1 MQFDWTTFVLE
12 ILNFLVLVWILKR
25 FLYRPV
31 LDVLDARQARVKS
44 EMARAEG
51 LVRDGEGLK
60 REYEERLAHW
70 TQEREQLRQQLDQE
84 LAQQRTTG
92 IERVR
97 QSLAD
102 EEAKSRM
109 RKAAM
114 TAAYKAELIRRA
126 ASDAYGNAA
135 AMLQRL
141 ASPALTESI
150 ARLLLEDLAALPAE
164 QLQGVREAA
173 KRLGTGGTASAAGT
187 PPEPV
192 TAEIATAHAL
202 TDSTAEAITH
212 GLSAVAGV
220 SINTTLR
227 IDPNLI
233 AGLRIA
239 VGECLLHG
247 NLADELAFFRRQD
260 GNT

>member
-51 LVRDGEGLK
+51 LLRDGEGLK
-60 REYEERLAHW
+60 LEYEERLAHW

-84 LAQQRTTG
+84 LAQQRAAG
-92 IERVR
+92 LDRVR

-102 EEAKSRM
+102 EEAKSKV

-114 TAAYKAELIRRA
+114 TSAYEAELIRRA
-126 ASDAYGNAA
+126 ASGAYGNAA

-150 ARLLLEDLAALPAE
+150 ANLLLEDLASLPDE
-164 QLQGVREAA
+164 QLQALREAA
-173 KRLGTGGTASAAGT
+173 QKAGAGGSASAAA
-187 PPEPV
+187 PPGPV
-192 TAEIATAHAL
+192 IAEIAAAHAL
-202 TDSTAEAITH
+202 SDSRAEAIAR
-212 GLSAVAGV
+212 GLSAVSGV
-220 SINTTLR
+220 SIKTTLR
-227 IDPNLI
+227 IDPSLI
-233 AGLRIA
+233 AGVRIA

-260 GNT
+260 GNA